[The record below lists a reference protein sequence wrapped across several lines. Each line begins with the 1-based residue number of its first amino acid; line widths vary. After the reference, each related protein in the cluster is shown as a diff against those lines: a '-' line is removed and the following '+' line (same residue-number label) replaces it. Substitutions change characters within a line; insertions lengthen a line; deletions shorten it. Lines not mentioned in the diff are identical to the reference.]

1 MTRSFTDD
9 PVDDGI
15 VDHLLSS
22 ARFAPRAGNTQG
34 IEYLVLQNEQVHEYW
49 KTTFDEE
56 SKEGFPW
63 PGLFKAPVV
72 ILIWANPDDYVSRYA
87 ERDKRDSGLGD
98 DPSSWSTPFWW
109 VDGGMAAMT
118 ILLGAEASGLGTLFF
133 GLFEHEN
140 AVKRRFSVPESF
152 RSVGAIALGIPAKDQ
167 RKSNSTKRI
176 RKPLAN
182 VVHLGSWNA

>member
-9 PVDDGI
+9 PVDDKI
-15 VDHLLSS
+15 IDHLLSS

-49 KTTFDEE
+49 RTTFDQET
-56 SKEGFPW
+56 KEGFPW
-63 PGLFKAPVV
+63 PGLFQAPVL
-72 ILIWANPDDYVSRYA
+72 ILTWVNPDNYVSRYA
-87 ERDKRDSGLGD
+87 ERDKIDSGLGD
-98 DPSSWSTPFWW
+98 DVSSWSTPFWW

-118 ILLGAEASGLGTLFF
+118 IMLGAEASGLGTLFF

-140 AVKRRFSVPESF
+140 AVKRKFSVPDNF
-152 RSVGAIALGIPAKDQ
+152 RSVGAIALGVPAEDQ
-167 RKSNSTKRI
+167 RKSNSTKRV

-182 VVHLGSWNA
+182 VVHLGGWGA